1 MFAFVNITLVSADVA
16 IGVVVVFVIVVWHHV

>member
-16 IGVVVVFVIVVWHHV
+16 IGVVIVVVVVWHHV